1 MKINEIL
8 CESEVL
14 LEKFVIK
21 KSFGKNWYYGIGD
34 HFMAQLA
41 LPERNVPWSYIER
54 IVKRF
59 PYIKPQLEQM
69 ISFNRFYVRDEE
81 TNVELGCKI
90 TSFGD
95 PELKLV
101 YVNTIVISDHVR
113 KSDTPTIIAIGK
125 V

>member
-1 MKINEIL
+1 MRSEEFL
-8 CESEVL
+8 VESEIL
-14 LEKFVIK
+14 LEKFVIR
-21 KSFGKNWYYGIGD
+21 KSFGKNWEYGIGD
-34 HFMAQLA
+34 HFMARLA
-41 LPERNVPWSYIER
+41 EPARNVPWSYIER

-69 ISFNRFYVRDEE
+69 VNFPKFYIRDNE

-113 KSDTPTIIAIGK
+113 NSDTPTIIARS
-125 V
+125 